1 MERLRRLVLV
11 VSTAPFE
18 ARFVW
23 MTRLLE
29 MGPPPTITI
38 QSTMQAD
45 DAS

>member
-1 MERLRRLVLV
+1 MERFRRLALV

-23 MTRLLE
+23 ITPLLE

-38 QSTMQAD
+38 ESMMQAD